1 MYAYPLRSNEIY
13 HYGIK
18 RRSGRCPY
26 GSGTRPFQDREKEYG
41 AELFKKSEKRNLN
54 AFGSDKDHNILYID
68 GISGSGK
75 STLALFLKQ
84 PNDEVIHLD
93 SYFERKN
100 VNEAKKN
107 RNKNFN
113 SFLKENN
120 FDPSVLENDK
130 LFKENIVDYFKEVDR
145 FVKLSEQFGE
155 KSFQDNRRVIM
166 EGVQVGDETLYV
178 DKSFYDDKPFIHL
191 TTDQETSRQRAKER
205 DLKHSQEG
213 EVKFKMTNEI
223 YHHGII
229 GMKWG
234 VRRYQ
239 PYPKGYTGSGKEVGE
254 ARRSKKSSGISEYI
268 SEKKR
273 QKEEEQNKKEQ
284 EQKQKRLED
293 KERVLKEGT
302 PKEVSKYKGELTNRE
317 LQEVYSRL
325 NFERLIDQMS
335 PEEKKSAWN
344 TVKKVANGVK
354 DTTEW
359 VTTGVVA
366 YNTFASIWNAT
377 GEDRNLPVIKL
388 AKK

>member
-1 MYAYPLRSNEIY
+1 
-13 HYGIK
+13 
-18 RRSGRCPY
+18 
-26 GSGTRPFQDREKEYG
+26 
-41 AELFKKSEKRNLN
+41 
-54 AFGSDKDHNILYID
+54 
-68 GISGSGK
+68 
-75 STLALFLKQ
+75 
-84 PNDEVIHLD
+84 
-93 SYFERKN
+93 
-100 VNEAKKN
+100 
-107 RNKNFN
+107 
-113 SFLKENN
+113 
-120 FDPSVLENDK
+120 
-130 LFKENIVDYFKEVDR
+130 
-145 FVKLSEQFGE
+145 
-155 KSFQDNRRVIM
+155 
-166 EGVQVGDETLYV
+166 
-178 DKSFYDDKPFIHL
+178 
-191 TTDQETSRQRAKER
+191 
-205 DLKHSQEG
+205 
-213 EVKFKMTNEI
+213 MTNEI

-273 QKEEEQNKKEQ
+273 QKAE

-302 PKEVSKYKGELTNRE
+302 PKEVSKYKGELTKQE

-335 PEEKKSAWN
+335 PEEKKSAWD